1 MKRQKRQN
9 LLLHLFIF
17 FVFLT
22 SYIKVHKEPKFRPAS
37 EIMSIWT
44 HSKTQETIKAGVIVV
59 LDREGL
65 RSAETP
71 KAALRPR
78 RKGKKIYKENTPGKI
93 KIPKKSRFAYKTPTP
108 DQMGFYGGRIRSRQA
123 GRRNPQLIRPI

>member
-1 MKRQKRQN
+1 M
-9 LLLHLFIF
+9 
-17 FVFLT
+17 

-93 KIPKKSRFAYKTPTP
+93 KIPKKAVLPTKL
-108 DQMGFYGGRIRSRQA
+108 QRQTRWASTA
-123 GRRNPQLIRPI
+123 GV